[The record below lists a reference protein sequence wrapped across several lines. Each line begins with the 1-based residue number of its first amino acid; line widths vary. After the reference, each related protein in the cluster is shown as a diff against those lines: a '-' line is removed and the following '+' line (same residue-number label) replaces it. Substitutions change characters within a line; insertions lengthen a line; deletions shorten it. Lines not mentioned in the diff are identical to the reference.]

1 MLMACKIVASV
12 GVIMHICKIQK
23 GRDIAVGSGI
33 VAITWEIVKGVIL

>member
-1 MLMACKIVASV
+1 MMMVCKIVASV

-33 VAITWEIVKGVIL
+33 VAVTWEIIKGVLL

>member
-1 MLMACKIVASV
+1 MLMACKVVGTI

-33 VAITWEIVKGVIL
+33 VAITWEIVKAVVL

>member
-1 MLMACKIVASV
+1 MFTICKIVASA

-33 VAITWEIVKGVIL
+33 VAVVWEIIKVVI

>member
-1 MLMACKIVASV
+1 MLMACKIVATA

-33 VAITWEIVKGVIL
+33 VAITWEIIKAVI

>member
-1 MLMACKIVASV
+1 MLAMCKIVGTV

-33 VAITWEIVKGVIL
+33 VAITWEIAKAVVL

>member
-12 GVIMHICKIQK
+12 GTIMYICKIQK

-33 VAITWEIVKGVIL
+33 VAITWEIIKAVI

>member
-1 MLMACKIVASV
+1 MLMVCKIVGTV

-33 VAITWEIVKGVIL
+33 VAVTWEIIKGVLL